1 MFRFFENLVDP
12 YATYPQNDT
21 PPTRLFPFLID
32 YMRPF
37 RRVFWITG
45 ALSVIVAVV
54 EIWLLGY
61 LGRLVNI
68 LSEGTPAQVWI
79 QSGTE
84 LVLVAIFLLTLRPMT
99 QALHTAAEPDDH
111 AQHRDDCAVAWA
123 SARAASISWLV
134 RG

>member
-12 YATYPQNDT
+12 YATYPQKDT

-99 QALHTAAEPDDH
+99 QALHTMLLNQTIMPNIGTIARW
-111 AQHRDDCAVAWA
+111 RDLYRAVKC
-123 SARAASISWLV
+123 
-134 RG
+134 